1 MTHDLGAAALAE
13 TVLIMRDGRIVDRRC
28 GATPDELLAAVN
40 QTGAA
45 A

>member
-13 TVLIMRDGRIVDRRC
+13 SVLIMRDGRIVDHRR
-28 GATPDELLAAVN
+28 GATPDELLAVVN

>member
-13 TVLIMRDGRIVDRRC
+13 SVLIMRDGRIVDRRR

-40 QTGAA
+40 QTGDAA
-45 A
+45 